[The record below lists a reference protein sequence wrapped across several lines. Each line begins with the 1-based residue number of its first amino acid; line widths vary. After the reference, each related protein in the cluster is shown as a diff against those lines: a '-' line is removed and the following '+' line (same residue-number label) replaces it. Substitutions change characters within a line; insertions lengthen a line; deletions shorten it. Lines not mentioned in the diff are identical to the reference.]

1 MNAMVLAER
10 GIEGEA
16 LQKLTTI
23 QGPKLSEVDKTMLA
37 PIGLGVL
44 TMANVEIGQWVRRG
58 MTSEEEEQNKK
69 LERER
74 EKKSGQSEKGQAKAV
89 EVEWT
94 FRGSGVLGNILR
106 TLAIGFVVISSQAP
120 AVSVLLCPS

>member
-1 MNAMVLAER
+1 MVLAER
-10 GIEGEA
+10 GIEGED
-16 LQKLTTI
+16 LKKLTTI

-58 MTSEEEEQNKK
+58 MTSEKEEQDKK
-69 LERER
+69 DQREI
-74 EKKSGQSEKGQAKAV
+74 EKQVGRSEKGKAKAI

-106 TLAIGFVVISSQAP
+106 SLAIGFVVISSQAP
-120 AVSVLLCPS
+120 AVSVHHSSA